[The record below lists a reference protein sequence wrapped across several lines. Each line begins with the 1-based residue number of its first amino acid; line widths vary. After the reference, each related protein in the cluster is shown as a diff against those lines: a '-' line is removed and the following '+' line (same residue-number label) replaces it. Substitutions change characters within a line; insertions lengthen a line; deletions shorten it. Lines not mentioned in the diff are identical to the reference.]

1 MAQASTACRTLLRL
15 STLLLVLLPAMA
27 TGQSGDRSQPIQ
39 IEADQATLDENTG
52 VSIYTGNLRLS
63 QGTRKL
69 SGDRMTVSLEDDAV
83 DKVVLTGTPASYSQ
97 RPEGE
102 DTDQQAEAGRIEY
115 QAGSQRMILQ
125 RNARIWR
132 DESEEFSS
140 NRIVINLR
148 DNTVNAGSDTPDG
161 RVRIILQPKTW
172 QQDEETAA
180 P

>member
-1 MAQASTACRTLLRL
+1 MARASTARRILLRL
-15 STLLLVLLPAMA
+15 STLLVLLPVMA
-27 TGQSGDRSQPIQ
+27 AGQSGDRSQPIQ
-39 IEADQATLDENTG
+39 IEADQASLDENTG
-52 VSIYTGNLRLS
+52 VSIYTGNVRLS
-63 QGTRKL
+63 QGTLKL
-69 SGDRMTVSLEDDAV
+69 GGDRMTVSLEDDAV
-83 DKVVLTGTPASYSQ
+83 DKVVLTGSPASYSQ

-125 RNARIWR
+125 GNARIWR

-172 QQDEETAA
+172 QEDEEAAA

>member
-1 MAQASTACRTLLRL
+1 MARASTAHHLLWPY
-15 STLLLVLLPAMA
+15 TLLLVLLPAMA
-27 TGQSGDRSQPIQ
+27 TAQSSDRSQPIQ
-39 IEADQATLDENTG
+39 IEADQATLDENKG
-52 VSIYTGNLRLS
+52 VSIYSGNVRLS
-63 QGTRKL
+63 QGTLKL

-83 DKVVLTGTPASYSQ
+83 DKVVLTGTPARYSQ
-97 RPEGE
+97 RPQGE
-102 DTDQQAEAGRIEY
+102 NTDQQAEAGRIEY

-125 RNARIWR
+125 GKARIWR

-172 QQDEETAA
+172 QQDEETTA